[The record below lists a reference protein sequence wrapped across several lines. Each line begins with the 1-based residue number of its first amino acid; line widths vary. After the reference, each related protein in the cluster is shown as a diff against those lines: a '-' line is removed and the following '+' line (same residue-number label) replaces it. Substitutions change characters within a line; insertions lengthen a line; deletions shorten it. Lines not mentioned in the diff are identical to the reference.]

1 LPPRSKY
8 SEADQQW
15 MQPGAPTEQQA
26 QTGQER
32 HTDLPERGNDAGESL
47 GRNLSAPGPG
57 CEGQVAGVEAGVEA
71 GAGVGAA
78 VLDEES
84 DDELVA
90 LDDDS
95 VDDDVLA
102 LEVLLAEEL
111 PLLSV
116 L

>member
-1 LPPRSKY
+1 MGKLI
-8 SEADQQW
+8 
-15 MQPGAPTEQQA
+15 
-26 QTGQER
+26 
-32 HTDLPERGNDAGESL
+32 N
-47 GRNLSAPGPG
+47 
-57 CEGQVAGVEAGVEA
+57 CECGQVVRGK
-71 GAGVGAA
+71 
-78 VLDEES
+78 S